1 MAHRTPPTVEKVFT
15 SGTWTTAVVS
25 WSGYLTLIEDVG
37 VGQLKIF
44 FKSSSAADSTYVE
57 LTKASYASTLST
69 TSKTVNLTSATFTDG
84 GVEKPANLDPSNM
97 DLKLV
102 RKTPTTPFV
111 SGTEGAKLSA
121 EDLNILQL
129 QAIHLVEE
137 LDAQVVFDDDTIYT
151 HITDQLA
158 NYYTKTQIDSFFG
171 SLTLPNWSAGRT
183 YIVGDTV
190 LHDDPNTAASTLLI
204 WYCGIDHT
212 STAADAPSA
221 TGVGATIWTNVAP
234 DTTLDNLNYIR
245 KLPGLNNTPGD
256 WNTITPQTAD
266 AKGLIFKPEAGF
278 LGDLTQYFTSV
289 GTLVGGVKSKS
300 SNILE
305 FTMGTRFN
313 LVTESE
319 TNLASKIGNVYIG
332 YDPITTLSASGA
344 KLSVRSTTPSGTAF
358 RCIRSYA
365 TDDVLGSN
373 ILLSVDDDGVTAF
386 DSLQALAG
394 QSIENTAT
402 TISSKRIEIGPTS
415 KGCVGAYTAIQGG
428 ILGNNFYLGEGD
440 VSEQGGQAS
449 TYQEQNIRMYRDV
462 EIGTATGT
470 PCTYTS
476 RINLDADVGQVEAL
490 EFKDAT
496 LANATYLSADANGV
510 IQKETGSIPATN
522 RVGLS
527 VTGSNTTLVDTDVVY
542 LDNTGVWAKAVRT
555 DQTKLAVG
563 VIDDKTGSDGNQS
576 FTVVFCGLVDG
587 FSSLTVGDWCWLSDV
602 AGGITQT
609 APNGNG
615 DIIDPVGI
623 AITATSIMVMPAR
636 PHQLP
641 T

>member
-1 MAHRTPPTVEKVFT
+1 MSIEKTYTVNTYEVF
-15 SGTWTTAVVS
+15 AVS
-25 WSGYLTLIEDVG
+25 WSGHIATIPELGIS
-37 VGQLKIF
+37 QLRF
-44 FKSSSAADSTYVE
+44 FYRS
-57 LTKASYASTLST
+57 LLST
-69 TSKTVNLTSATFTDG
+69 TWIEITKSSFERTYQSTNQSVDLTNATTTIDGAEVPVNLSKATHEVRILRDTSKLLYITFQ
-84 GVEKPANLDPSNM
+84 
-97 DLKLV
+97 
-102 RKTPTTPFV
+102 
-111 SGTEGAKLSA
+111 EGSKLSSK
-121 EDLNILQL
+121 DLNSVNLQP
-129 QAIHLVEE
+129 IHLVEE
-137 LDAQVVFDDDTIYT
+137 EESERAVADTAIYT
-151 HITDQLA
+151 HIAQELGG
-158 NYYTKTQIDSFFG
+158 YYTKEQIDGFFG
-171 SLTLPNWSAGRT
+171 GLTLPNWSAGRT

-221 TGVGATIWTNVAP
+221 TGVGASFWTNVAP

-278 LGDLTQYFTSV
+278 LGDLTQYFTSI

-319 TNLASKIGNVYIG
+319 TNLASKIGKVYIG
-332 YDPITTLSASGA
+332 YDTVDTLSASGA

-358 RCIRSYA
+358 RCIRSGA

-373 ILLSVDDDGVTAF
+373 ILLNVDDDGVTAY
-386 DSLQALAG
+386 DSFAALKG
-394 QSIENTAT
+394 QDVENTAT
-402 TISSKRIEIGPTS
+402 TISSKRIEIGATS
-415 KGCVGAYTAIQGG
+415 KGCVGSYTGVQGG
-428 ILGNNFYLGEGD
+428 TLGSGFLIGELD
-440 VSEQGGQAS
+440 IPNQAGQAS
-449 TYQEQNIRMYRDV
+449 TYLDQNIRMYRDV
-462 EIGTATGT
+462 DVGTATGT
-470 PCTYTS
+470 PCVYTS
-476 RINLDADVGQVEAL
+476 RITLDAGNGQVEAL
-490 EFKDAT
+490 EFKDST

-527 VTGSNTTLVDTDVVY
+527 VTGSNTTLVNTNVVY

-563 VIDDKTGSDGNQS
+563 VIDDKTGADGNQS

-587 FSSLTVGDWCWLSDV
+587 FSSLTVGDWCWLSNT

-609 APNGNG
+609 APSGSG